1 VTTYLMTIHS
11 FAGLIAQPDR
21 ARDIG
26 FYGGYRILYVRP
38 YPDFLSVY
46 AVTLDAGESSA
57 HIGLPANTLICV
69 NHATPDDPTS
79 GTMIDE
85 DS

>member
-11 FAGLIAQPDR
+11 FAELIARHDC
-21 ARDIG
+21 AHDIG
-26 FYGGYRILYVRP
+26 FYGGYRILYVEP
-38 YPDFLSVY
+38 YPDFLNIY
-46 AVTLDAGESSA
+46 TVTLDEGEGSVY
-57 HIGLPANTLICV
+57 IRLPANTLICV

>member
-1 VTTYLMTIHS
+1 MTIHS
-11 FAGLIAQPDR
+11 FAGLIARPDR
-21 ARDIG
+21 AHDIG
-26 FYGGYRILYVRP
+26 FYGGCRILYVRP

-69 NHATPDDPTS
+69 NQATPDAPTS
-79 GTMIDE
+79 GTMIDG